1 MATVFSPMATVFSPT
16 ATVSSPK
23 TSAIL
28 ANDNR
33 VLTNGNQRLKSE
45 RAMDHVPDKV
55 RPPKMNK
62 AVYHQRY
69 TASLKKRN

>member
-1 MATVFSPMATVFSPT
+1 MATA
-16 ATVSSPK
+16 SSPK
-23 TSAIL
+23 KSDTH
-28 ANDNR
+28 ANGNR
-33 VLTNGNQRLKSE
+33 ILTNGNQRLKSE

-55 RPPKMNK
+55 GPPKINK

>member
-1 MATVFSPMATVFSPT
+1 MATVFSPT

-23 TSAIL
+23 TSDTR
-28 ANDNR
+28 ANGNR
-33 VLTNGNQRLKSE
+33 ILTNGNQRLKSE

-55 RPPKMNK
+55 GPPKINK